1 MSAARCDWPKLYA
14 SIHGPCTNG
23 PEMFQRAPTSNSNR
37 RPQKVGRRKFPSLSS
52 HPSTTNNNHR
62 NNSLACNCVY
72 LHCIRYGCCVV
83 RSTVAGWASVLTC
96 DLEHCLQS
104 FLDKCQVLEIASL
117 VMYPPANMALLH
129 DLTW

>member
-1 MSAARCDWPKLYA
+1 MVTTRPGAGIMTTGSDEPNAWSRDHLVTDLMSAARCDWPKLYA

-62 NNSLACNCVY
+62 NNSLACNCKSQPFGSRVAS
-72 LHCIRYGCCVV
+72 RSV
-83 RSTVAGWASVLTC
+83 RVSSPFHSSA
-96 DLEHCLQS
+96 
-104 FLDKCQVLEIASL
+104 I
-117 VMYPPANMALLH
+117 
-129 DLTW
+129 